1 MANNIA
7 LSKIY
12 TNLLDEVYQQSAL
25 TANLESDATLA
36 RAGANANEI
45 VIPKLSMDGLADYNR
60 NSGYVDGDVELTWE
74 TVKFNYER
82 GRSFTVDDMD
92 NEETQNIAFGRL
104 AGEFIRTKVVPE
116 LDAFRFATYAGTK
129 DAGTATGT
137 LATGADV
144 IAALRAATSS
154 MDEAEVPM
162 EDRHL
167 FITPT
172 LYGLVQDLDTNKSKE
187 VLSRFAS
194 ITQVPQTRF
203 YSAIDLQDGKTEGE
217 EKGGF
222 KKAAHKQ
229 EYEVSSS
236 QSAFVV
242 TDKPATVQKVTH
254 NGTEVAYTYAADT
267 GTVTLNSAVSSGKVV
282 VIYDTGV
289 ELNFEIIHKPAVL
302 QFTKHAV
309 PKIISPEQNQNA
321 DAWKYGY
328 RNYGLCDTYENK
340 AAGIYVHKKAL

>member
-1 MANNIA
+1 MNTIA
-7 LSKIY
+7 LAKTY
-12 TNLLDEVYQQSAL
+12 TGLLDEVYQQSAL
-25 TANLESDATLA
+25 TAVLESDATLA

-45 VIPKLSMDGLADYNR
+45 VIPKLSMDGLADYDR
-60 NSGYVDGDVELTWE
+60 NSGYTSGNVDLSWE

-82 GRSFTVDDMD
+82 GRSFSVDNMD

-116 LDAFRFATYAGTK
+116 LDAFRFATYAGIE
-129 DAGTATGT
+129 GVGSATGA
-137 LATGADV
+137 LATGEAV
-144 IAALRAATSS
+144 IGALRTATSE

-172 LYGLVQDLDTNKSKE
+172 LLGLVQDLDTNKSRE

-194 ITQVPQTRF
+194 ITKVPQTRF
-203 YSAIDLQDGKTEGE
+203 YSAIELLDGKSSGE

-222 KKAAHKQ
+222 KKATA
-229 EYEVSSS
+229 
-236 QSAFVV
+236 
-242 TDKPATVQKVTH
+242 
-254 NGTEVAYTYAADT
+254 
-267 GTVTLNSAVSSGKVV
+267 
-282 VIYDTGV
+282 GV
-289 ELNFEIIHKPAVL
+289 ELNFEIVHKPAVL

-309 PKIISPEQNQNA
+309 PKIISPEVNQDA

-328 RNYGLCDTYENK
+328 RNYGLCDAYENK
-340 AAGIYVHKKAL
+340 AAGIYIHKKA

>member
-1 MANNIA
+1 MANSIA
-7 LSKIY
+7 LAKVY

-25 TANLESDATLA
+25 TAVLESDATLA
-36 RAGANANEI
+36 RQGANANEI

-74 TVKFNYER
+74 TAKFNYER
-82 GRSFTVDDMD
+82 GRAFTVDDMD

-116 LDAFRFATYAGTK
+116 LDAFRFATYASTVG
-129 DAGTATGT
+129 AGTATGT

-144 IAALRAATSS
+144 IAALRTATSA

-172 LYGLVQDLDTNKSKE
+172 LLGLVQDMDTTKSRE

-194 ITQVPQTRF
+194 ITPVPQTRF
-203 YSAIDLQDGKTEGE
+203 YSAIELLDGKTGGE

-222 KKAAHKQ
+222 KKA
-229 EYEVSSS
+229 
-236 QSAFVV
+236 
-242 TDKPATVQKVTH
+242 D
-254 NGTEVAYTYAADT
+254 
-267 GTVTLNSAVSSGKVV
+267 L
-282 VIYDTGV
+282 GV
-289 ELNFEIIHKPAVL
+289 ELNFEIIHKPATL

-309 PKIISPEQNQNA
+309 PKIIAPAQNPDA

-340 AAGIYVHKKAL
+340 AAGIYVHKKA

>member
-7 LSKIY
+7 LAKVY

-25 TANLESDATLA
+25 TAVLESDATLA
-36 RAGANANEI
+36 RQGANANEI

-60 NSGYVDGDVELTWE
+60 NSGYVNGDVELTWE
-74 TVKFNYER
+74 TAKFNYER
-82 GRSFTVDDMD
+82 GRAFTVDDMD

-116 LDAFRFATYAGTK
+116 LDAFRFATYASTTG
-129 DAGTATGT
+129 AGTATGT
-137 LATGADV
+137 LASGADV
-144 IAALRAATSS
+144 IAALRTATSA

-172 LYGLVQDLDTNKSKE
+172 LLGLVEDMDTNKSKE
-187 VLSRFAS
+187 VLARFAS
-194 ITQVPQTRF
+194 ITKVPQTRF
-203 YSAIDLQDGKTEGE
+203 YSAIELLDGKTGGE

-222 KKAAHKQ
+222 KKA
-229 EYEVSSS
+229 E
-236 QSAFVV
+236 
-242 TDKPATVQKVTH
+242 
-254 NGTEVAYTYAADT
+254 
-267 GTVTLNSAVSSGKVV
+267 L
-282 VIYDTGV
+282 GV
-289 ELNFEIIHKPAVL
+289 ELNFEIIHKPATL

-309 PKIISPEQNQNA
+309 PKIIAPAQNPDA

-328 RNYGLCDTYENK
+328 RNYGLCDVYENK
-340 AAGIYVHKKAL
+340 TAGIYVHKKA

>member
-7 LSKIY
+7 LAKVY

-25 TANLESDATLA
+25 TAVLESDATLA
-36 RAGANANEI
+36 RQGANANEI

-60 NSGYVDGDVELTWE
+60 NSGYVNGDVELTWE
-74 TVKFNYER
+74 TAKFNYER
-82 GRSFTVDDMD
+82 GRAFTVDDMD

-116 LDAFRFATYAGTK
+116 LDAFRFATYASTTG
-129 DAGTATGT
+129 AGTATGT
-137 LATGADV
+137 LATGVDV
-144 IAALRAATSS
+144 INALRTATSA

-172 LYGLVQDLDTNKSKE
+172 LLGLVQDMDTTKSRE

-194 ITQVPQTRF
+194 ITPVPQTRF
-203 YSAIDLQDGKTEGE
+203 YSAIELLDGKTGGE

-222 KKAAHKQ
+222 KKA
-229 EYEVSSS
+229 
-236 QSAFVV
+236 
-242 TDKPATVQKVTH
+242 D
-254 NGTEVAYTYAADT
+254 
-267 GTVTLNSAVSSGKVV
+267 L
-282 VIYDTGV
+282 GV
-289 ELNFEIIHKPAVL
+289 ELNFEIIHKPATL

-309 PKIISPEQNQNA
+309 PKIIAPAQNPDA

-328 RNYGLCDTYENK
+328 RNHGLCDVYENK
-340 AAGIYVHKKAL
+340 TAGIYVHKKA

>member
-7 LSKIY
+7 LAKVY

-25 TANLESDATLA
+25 TAVLESDATLA
-36 RAGANANEI
+36 RQGANANEI

-60 NSGYVDGDVELTWE
+60 NSGYVNGDVELTWE
-74 TVKFNYER
+74 TAKFNYER
-82 GRSFTVDDMD
+82 GRAFTVDDMD

-116 LDAFRFATYAGTK
+116 LDAFRFATYASTTG
-129 DAGTATGT
+129 AGSATGA

-144 IAALRAATSS
+144 IAALRTATSA

-172 LYGLVQDLDTNKSKE
+172 LLGLVQDMDTTKSRE

-194 ITQVPQTRF
+194 ITPVPQTRF
-203 YSAIDLQDGKTEGE
+203 YSAIELLDGKTGGE

-222 KKAAHKQ
+222 KKA
-229 EYEVSSS
+229 E
-236 QSAFVV
+236 
-242 TDKPATVQKVTH
+242 
-254 NGTEVAYTYAADT
+254 
-267 GTVTLNSAVSSGKVV
+267 L
-282 VIYDTGV
+282 GV
-289 ELNFEIIHKPAVL
+289 ELNFEIIHKPATL

-309 PKIISPEQNQNA
+309 PKIIAPAQNPDA

-328 RNYGLCDTYENK
+328 RNYGLCDVYENK
-340 AAGIYVHKKAL
+340 AAGIYVHKKA

>member
-1 MANNIA
+1 MANSIQLA
-7 LSKIY
+7 KVY

-25 TANLESDATLA
+25 TAVLESDATLA
-36 RAGANANEI
+36 RQGANANEI

-60 NSGYVDGDVELTWE
+60 NSGYVNGDVELTWE
-74 TVKFNYER
+74 TAKFNYER
-82 GRSFTVDDMD
+82 GRAFTVDDMD

-116 LDAFRFATYAGTK
+116 LDAFRFATYASTTG
-129 DAGTATGT
+129 AGTATGT
-137 LATGADV
+137 LATGVDV
-144 IAALRAATSS
+144 INALRTATSA

-172 LYGLVQDLDTNKSKE
+172 LLGLVQDMDTTKSRE

-194 ITQVPQTRF
+194 ITPVPQTRF
-203 YSAIDLQDGKTEGE
+203 YSAIELLDGKTGGE

-222 KKAAHKQ
+222 KKA
-229 EYEVSSS
+229 
-236 QSAFVV
+236 
-242 TDKPATVQKVTH
+242 D
-254 NGTEVAYTYAADT
+254 
-267 GTVTLNSAVSSGKVV
+267 L
-282 VIYDTGV
+282 GV
-289 ELNFEIIHKPAVL
+289 ELNFEIIHKPATL

-309 PKIISPEQNQNA
+309 PKIIAPAQNPDA

-328 RNYGLCDTYENK
+328 RNYGLCDVYENK
-340 AAGIYVHKKAL
+340 AAGIYVHKKA

>member
-7 LSKIY
+7 LAKVY

-25 TANLESDATLA
+25 TAVLESDATLA
-36 RAGANANEI
+36 RQGANANEI

-60 NSGYVDGDVELTWE
+60 NSGYVNGDVELTWE

-82 GRSFTVDDMD
+82 GRAFTVDDMD

-116 LDAFRFATYAGTK
+116 LDAFRFATYASTVG
-129 DAGTATGT
+129 AGTATGT
-137 LATGADV
+137 LATGVDV
-144 IAALRAATSS
+144 INALRTATSS

-172 LYGLVQDLDTNKSKE
+172 LLGLVQDMDTTKSRE

-194 ITQVPQTRF
+194 ITPVPQTRF
-203 YSAIDLQDGKTEGE
+203 YSAIELLDGKTGGE

-222 KKAAHKQ
+222 KKA
-229 EYEVSSS
+229 
-236 QSAFVV
+236 
-242 TDKPATVQKVTH
+242 D
-254 NGTEVAYTYAADT
+254 
-267 GTVTLNSAVSSGKVV
+267 L
-282 VIYDTGV
+282 GV
-289 ELNFEIIHKPAVL
+289 ELNFEIIHKPATL

-309 PKIISPEQNQNA
+309 PKIIAPAQNPDA

-340 AAGIYVHKKAL
+340 AAGIYVHKKA

>member
-7 LSKIY
+7 LAKVY

-25 TANLESDATLA
+25 TAVLESDATLA
-36 RAGANANEI
+36 RQGANANEI

-60 NSGYVDGDVELTWE
+60 NSGYVNGDVELTWE
-74 TVKFNYER
+74 TAKFNYER
-82 GRSFTVDDMD
+82 GRAFTVDDMD

-116 LDAFRFATYAGTK
+116 LDAFRFATYASTTG
-129 DAGTATGT
+129 AGTATGT
-137 LATGADV
+137 LASGADV
-144 IAALRAATSS
+144 IAALRTATSA

-172 LYGLVQDLDTNKSKE
+172 LLGLVQDMDTTKSRE

-194 ITQVPQTRF
+194 ITPVPQTRF
-203 YSAIDLQDGKTEGE
+203 YSAIELLDGKTGGE

-222 KKAAHKQ
+222 KKA
-229 EYEVSSS
+229 
-236 QSAFVV
+236 
-242 TDKPATVQKVTH
+242 D
-254 NGTEVAYTYAADT
+254 
-267 GTVTLNSAVSSGKVV
+267 L
-282 VIYDTGV
+282 GV
-289 ELNFEIIHKPAVL
+289 ELNFEIIHKPATL

-309 PKIISPEQNQNA
+309 PKIIAPAQNPDA

-340 AAGIYVHKKAL
+340 AAGIYVHKKA

>member
-1 MANNIA
+1 MANSIA
-7 LSKIY
+7 LSKVY

-25 TANLESDATLA
+25 TAVLESDASLA
-36 RAGANANEI
+36 RQGANANEI
-45 VIPKLSMDGLADYNR
+45 VIPKLSMDGLADYSR
-60 NSGYVDGDVELTWE
+60 NSGYVNGDVTLNWE
-74 TVKFNYER
+74 TVQFNYER
-82 GRSFTVDDMD
+82 GRMFSVDNMD

-116 LDAFRFATYAGTK
+116 LDAFRFAKYASTEG
-129 DAGTATGT
+129 AGTATGA

-144 IAALRAATSS
+144 IAALRTATST

-172 LYGLVQDLDTNKSKE
+172 LLGLVEDMDTNKSKE

-194 ITQVPQTRF
+194 ITKVPQTRF
-203 YSAIDLQDGKTEGE
+203 YSAIELLDGKTPSE
-217 EKGGF
+217 EKGGY
-222 KKAAHKQ
+222 KKA
-229 EYEVSSS
+229 
-236 QSAFVV
+236 
-242 TDKPATVQKVTH
+242 
-254 NGTEVAYTYAADT
+254 
-267 GTVTLNSAVSSGKVV
+267 SG
-282 VIYDTGV
+282 GV
-289 ELNFEIIHKPAVL
+289 ELNFEIIHKPATL

-309 PKIISPEQNQNA
+309 PKVISPEMNQDA

-340 AAGIYVHKKAL
+340 SAGIYVHKRA

>member
-1 MANNIA
+1 MANNIQ

-12 TNLLDEVYQQSAL
+12 TSLLDEVYQQAAL
-25 TANLESDATLA
+25 TADLESDASLA

-45 VIPKLSMDGLADYNR
+45 IIPKLSMDGLADYDR
-60 NSGYVDGDVELTWE
+60 NSGYVNGDVTLNWE

-82 GRSFTVDDMD
+82 GRMFQVDDMD

-116 LDAFRFATYAGTK
+116 LDAFRFAKYAAVTG
-129 DAGTATGT
+129 AGTATGT

-144 IAALRAATSS
+144 IAALRTAISA

-172 LYGLVQDLDTNKSKE
+172 LLGLVEDLDTSKSKE
-187 VLSRFAS
+187 VLSRFAT
-194 ITQVPQTRF
+194 ITKVPQTRF
-203 YSAIDLQDGKTEGE
+203 YSAIKLNDGTSSGE
-217 EKGGF
+217 EAGGYV
-222 KKAAHKQ
+222 KA
-229 EYEVSSS
+229 S
-236 QSAFVV
+236 
-242 TDKPATVQKVTH
+242 
-254 NGTEVAYTYAADT
+254 G
-267 GTVTLNSAVSSGKVV
+267 AV
-282 VIYDTGV
+282 D
-289 ELNFEIIHKPAVL
+289 LNFEIIHKPATL

-309 PKIISPEQNQNA
+309 PKIISPEQNQDA

-340 AAGIYVHKKAL
+340 AAGIYVHKKAA

>member
-1 MANNIA
+1 MANSIA

-12 TNLLDEVYQQSAL
+12 TNLLDEVYKNSAL
-25 TANLESDATLA
+25 TAVLESDASLA

-45 VIPKLSMDGLADYNR
+45 VIPKLSMSGLADYKR
-60 NSGYVDGDVELTWE
+60 NSGYVNGDVTLNWE
-74 TVKFNYER
+74 TVQFNYER
-82 GRSFTVDDMD
+82 GRMFQVDDMD

-116 LDAFRFATYAGTK
+116 LDAFRFANYAAVTG
-129 DAGTATGT
+129 AGAATGT

-144 IAALRAATSS
+144 IAALRTATSA

-172 LYGLVQDLDTNKSKE
+172 LLGLVEDLDTNKSKE
-187 VLSRFAS
+187 VLSRFAT
-194 ITQVPQTRF
+194 ITKVPQTRF
-203 YSAIDLQDGKTEGE
+203 YSAIKLNDGTSSGE
-217 EKGGF
+217 EAGGYV
-222 KKAAHKQ
+222 KA
-229 EYEVSSS
+229 S
-236 QSAFVV
+236 
-242 TDKPATVQKVTH
+242 
-254 NGTEVAYTYAADT
+254 G
-267 GTVTLNSAVSSGKVV
+267 AV
-282 VIYDTGV
+282 D
-289 ELNFEIIHKPAVL
+289 LNFEIIHKPATL

-309 PKIISPEQNQNA
+309 PKIISPEQNQDA

-340 AAGIYVHKKAL
+340 AAGIYVHKKAASSS

>member
-1 MANNIA
+1 MANSIA

-12 TNLLDEVYQQSAL
+12 TNLLDEVYKNSAL
-25 TANLESDATLA
+25 TAVLESDASLA

-45 VIPKLSMDGLADYNR
+45 VIPKLSMSGLADYKR
-60 NSGYVDGDVELTWE
+60 NSGYVNGDVTLNWE
-74 TVKFNYER
+74 TVQFNYER
-82 GRSFTVDDMD
+82 GRMFQVDDMD

-116 LDAFRFATYAGTK
+116 LDAFRFAKYAAVTG
-129 DAGTATGT
+129 AGTATGT

-144 IAALRAATSS
+144 IAALRTATSA

-172 LYGLVQDLDTNKSKE
+172 LLGLVEDLDTSKSKE
-187 VLSRFAS
+187 VLSRFAT
-194 ITQVPQTRF
+194 ITKVPQTRF
-203 YSAIDLQDGKTEGE
+203 YSAIKLNDGTTSGE
-217 EKGGF
+217 EAGGYV
-222 KKAAHKQ
+222 KA
-229 EYEVSSS
+229 S
-236 QSAFVV
+236 
-242 TDKPATVQKVTH
+242 
-254 NGTEVAYTYAADT
+254 G
-267 GTVTLNSAVSSGKVV
+267 AV
-282 VIYDTGV
+282 D
-289 ELNFEIIHKPAVL
+289 LNFEIIHKPATL

-309 PKIISPEQNQNA
+309 PKIISPEQNQDA

-340 AAGIYVHKKAL
+340 AAGIYVHKKASSS

>member
-7 LSKIY
+7 LAKVY

-25 TANLESDATLA
+25 TAVLESDATLA
-36 RAGANANEI
+36 RQGANANEI

-60 NSGYVDGDVELTWE
+60 NSGYVNGDVELTWE

-82 GRSFTVDDMD
+82 GRAFTVDDMD

-116 LDAFRFATYAGTK
+116 LDAFRFATYASTVG
-129 DAGTATGT
+129 AGTATGT
-137 LATGADV
+137 LATGVDV
-144 IAALRAATSS
+144 INALRTATSA

-172 LYGLVQDLDTNKSKE
+172 LYGLVQDMDTTKSRE

-194 ITQVPQTRF
+194 ITPVPQTRF
-203 YSAIDLQDGKTEGE
+203 YSAIELLDGKTGGE

-222 KKAAHKQ
+222 KKA
-229 EYEVSSS
+229 
-236 QSAFVV
+236 
-242 TDKPATVQKVTH
+242 D
-254 NGTEVAYTYAADT
+254 
-267 GTVTLNSAVSSGKVV
+267 L
-282 VIYDTGV
+282 GV
-289 ELNFEIIHKPAVL
+289 ELNFEIIHKPATL

-309 PKIISPEQNQNA
+309 PKIIAPAQNPDA

-340 AAGIYVHKKAL
+340 AAGIYVHKKA